1 MNKRIKKLVKEIS
14 RFERAEEA
22 VIEVLKTIN
31 DPELP
36 LNIWD
41 LGLIYSID
49 ILDKNKVKVTMSLTT
64 PSCTM
69 GPSFMNEVKAKI
81 AGIYDEGYR
90 PAFNEV
96 EVKLVFDPVW
106 NLNMVSEKGKELL
119 RLNSVFDPF
128 ENIDNRRTDWD

>member
-1 MNKRIKKLVKEIS
+1 MKVKEIS
-14 RFERAEEA
+14 RFEGAKEA

-49 ILDKNKVKVTMSLTT
+49 IRGKNKVKVTMSLTT

-90 PAFNEV
+90 PAFKEV
-96 EVKLVFDPVW
+96 DVELTFEPVW
-106 NLNMVSEKGKELL
+106 NLNMVSEKGKESLQ
-119 RLNSVFDPF
+119 LNSVFDPF
-128 ENIDNRRTDWD
+128 DNVDNRKTDWE